1 MRVDFLDRLR
11 AYLER
16 VGREREGLPYVEVDV
31 AAHRRYLLEAI
42 DRLTPDG
49 LDTTKMLARW
59 HPTNESFTGFVF
71 LTGRQILEDLAP
83 GAGTQELAGL
93 INTVIGLQLSWDARV
108 DPPIATTGSGVR
120 DDILSEIGTSAWW
133 ERNDKEEAADPWVF
147 LPRYAFQTRLVL
159 RQGARFILSRCGRT
173 LLDLSGIEAVRWLLS
188 LEATQSIGPGDDFRV
203 SHELAA
209 ELLEQPERHV
219 NPGVDD
225 DWPYS
230 FPTLRRLAALHLL
243 EYQPVDV
250 ERKKYIWSYE
260 VFDRARPLL
269 EEIAERRVTPFTI
282 LAEALLRDETAT
294 ILGRAHPDAARAVQE
309 GTAATVA
316 LQARMVVHEIRNAL
330 IPARTALSL
339 MTGQLGETAQADPMR
354 SRAAR
359 IENGIERAL
368 TFVDG
373 MLRVANL
380 GAEPP
385 ASFDIAV
392 AAREAVAGLS
402 RELNGN
408 FSPNIP
414 EAGPSIV
421 GPRSRFVL
429 ALSNLLRNATQAAP
443 GHEGRVSLTIE
454 RGADQVS
461 THVDDNGPGV
471 PAEQRRAI
479 FEPGV
484 TLRSGGSGQG
494 LALVRQVIEDEMRG
508 NITCDES
515 PLGGARFTIVLPA
528 NGTRQI

>member
-1 MRVDFLDRLR
+1 VDFLDRLR

-16 VGREREGLPYVEVDV
+16 VGREPEGLPYVQVDV

-42 DRLTPDG
+42 DQVAPGEPGMKLLDRWGPDG
-49 LDTTKMLARW
+49 PK
-59 HPTNESFTGFVF
+59 FTAFVL
-71 LTGRQILEDLAP
+71 LTARQILEELAP
-83 GAGTQELAGL
+83 EAGIRELARL
-93 INTVIGLQLSWDARV
+93 VNVAIGMRLSPRTDYS
-108 DPPIATTGSGVR
+108 TTGSIAR
-120 DDILSEIGTSAWW
+120 DHVLWDIAGRAWSQ
-133 ERNDKEEAADPWVF
+133 RDKADASDHWA
-147 LPRYAFQTRLVL
+147 LPPHYAFQIRLVQ
-159 RQGARFILSRCGRT
+159 RQGSQVALSQCGRT
-173 LLDLSGIEAVRWLLS
+173 LLELSGFESVRWLLA
-188 LEATQSIGPGDDFRV
+188 LEAAQSMGPGDDLRV
-203 SHELAA
+203 SSEFAA
-209 ELLEQPERHV
+209 RLLEQTERHAWI
-219 NPGVDD
+219 DD
-225 DWPYS
+225 TEDSWPYS
-230 FPTLRRLAALHLL
+230 LRSLRRLEALHLL
-243 EYQPVDV
+243 RYHDSDIEHEYA
-250 ERKKYIWSYE
+250 WGYE
-260 VFDRARPLL
+260 VFERSKPLL
-269 EEIAERRVTPFTI
+269 EEIAQRRATPFTV
-282 LAEALLRDETAT
+282 LADALLRDQTST

-309 GTAATVA
+309 GTAATVT

-330 IPARTALSL
+330 VPARTALSL
-339 MTGQLGETAQADPMR
+339 MTGQLGELAQADPVR

-368 TFVDG
+368 AFVDD

-385 ASFDIAV
+385 ASFDIAA

-414 EAGPSIV
+414 ESGPSIV

-429 ALSNLLRNATQAAP
+429 ALSNLLRNAAQAAP
-443 GHEGRVSLTIE
+443 GHEGRISLTIE
-454 RGADQVS
+454 RSAEQVS
-461 THVDDNGPGV
+461 IHVDDNGPGV

-484 TLRSGGSGQG
+484 ALRSGGSGQG

-528 NGTRQI
+528 GGTRQT